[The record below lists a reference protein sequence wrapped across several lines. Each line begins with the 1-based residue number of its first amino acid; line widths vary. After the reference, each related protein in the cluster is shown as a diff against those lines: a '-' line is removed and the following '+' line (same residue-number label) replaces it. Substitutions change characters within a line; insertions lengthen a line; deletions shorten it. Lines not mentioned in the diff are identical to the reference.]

1 MSEKNIKIGIV
12 GHGFVGKAVDF
23 GFSVN
28 VDKTIIDPL
37 YETSIDDLKEI
48 SPEIIFV
55 CVPTP
60 MKKNGAIDC
69 SIIVDVV
76 EEITKNQINSII
88 VIKSSVTPSILKQ
101 CDNINP
107 NNIVYNP
114 EFLTERNA
122 NHDFVNPNILV
133 IGGSEKNSKFLY
145 EVYKKHSTCMDCPV
159 FYTDTVTASL
169 VKYTLNTF
177 LASKVL
183 FMNEIHKIFTSLNT
197 ISSWEEFT
205 AILMAEGR
213 IGPSHMQVPGPDG
226 KLGFGGACF
235 PKDLSALINFAEEE
249 GETLELLKSV
259 RKINNDIRSNY
270 KALELREKEQNVNF
284 DN

>member
-1 MSEKNIKIGIV
+1 MSVKNIKIGIV

-28 VDKTIIDPL
+28 IDKTIIDPL
-37 YETSIDDLKEI
+37 YDTDIKDLKEI
-48 SPEIIFV
+48 DPEIIFV

-76 EEITKNQINSII
+76 EDITKNKINSII

-101 CDNINP
+101 CENINP

-133 IGGSEKNSKFLY
+133 IGGSEKNAKFLH
-145 EVYKKHSTCMDCPV
+145 EVYKKHSTCSDCPV
-159 FYTDTVTASL
+159 FFTDAVTASL
-169 VKYTLNTF
+169 VKYSLNTF

-183 FMNEIHKIFTSLNT
+183 FMNEIFKIYSSLNT
-197 ISSWEEFT
+197 SSSWEEFT
-205 AILMAEGR
+205 EILKAEGR
-213 IGPSHMQVPGPDG
+213 IGPSHLQVPGPDG

-249 GETLELLKSV
+249 GEILELLKSV
-259 RKINNDIRSNY
+259 RKINNEIRSNY
-270 KALELREKEQNVNF
+270 KDLEIREKEQNVNF

>member
-1 MSEKNIKIGIV
+1 
-12 GHGFVGKAVDF
+12 
-23 GFSVN
+23 
-28 VDKTIIDPL
+28 
-37 YETSIDDLKEI
+37 
-48 SPEIIFV
+48 
-55 CVPTP
+55 
-60 MKKNGAIDC
+60 
-69 SIIVDVV
+69 
-76 EEITKNQINSII
+76 
-88 VIKSSVTPSILKQ
+88 
-101 CDNINP
+101 
-107 NNIVYNP
+107 
-114 EFLTERNA
+114 
-122 NHDFVNPNILV
+122 
-133 IGGSEKNSKFLY
+133 
-145 EVYKKHSTCMDCPV
+145 MDCPV